1 MQRAS
6 NWQRTLR
13 TGFFIFNF
21 SALSTGIFLTQS
33 ISSVYSADPGAAAP
47 DQLEKAATW
56 KWPDV
61 AAFEQ
66 HLDSYL
72 DQIQA
77 GEPVRTKVL
86 EHWKQTNQATKGPA
100 LLERILATAALVEP
114 RIAELVNRLNDPSAS
129 PVSVKD
135 VPWLSSDVPAWLQDA
150 LRLAIGRNLAQ
161 RRLYDETLETLTNVD
176 MKQVCDPASL
186 LFYRAVAQH
195 HLLQKKE
202 CVANVELLLERQT
215 ELPARF
221 TQVAQLMIADIKPL
235 KNDSLDEIARLMN
248 DVQRRLDL
256 GRAGARVRDEENE
269 IVAKL
274 EKLIDQIEQQLKQQQ
289 QQQQQQ
295 SGQQAQQQNQGQ
307 SNPREQSSP
316 AGGPPGA
323 GDVAQK
329 DIGKRD
335 GWGNLPPAERQAS
348 LQRMTQELPSHYREV
363 IEGYFRQLAKEK

>member
-6 NWQRTLR
+6 DWQRTLR
-13 TGFFIFNF
+13 RSLFVF
-21 SALSTGIFLTQS
+21 SLCGVSTGILFPHSLS
-33 ISSVYSADPGAAAP
+33 PLFSADSGAAAA

-61 AAFEQ
+61 AAIEQ

-77 GEPVRTKVL
+77 GEAARTKVL
-86 EHWKQTNQATKGPA
+86 EHWKQTVEASKGPA
-100 LLERILATAALVEP
+100 LLERVLTTASLVEP
-114 RIAELVNRLNDPSAS
+114 RIAELVARLNDPGAS
-129 PVSVKD
+129 QIVVKD

-150 LRLAIGRNLAQ
+150 VRLAIGRNLAQ
-161 RRLYDETLETLTNVD
+161 RRLYDEALETLTNLD
-176 MKQVCDPASL
+176 IKQVCDPASL
-186 LFYRAVAQH
+186 VFYRAVCQH

-202 CVANVELLLERQT
+202 CVTNVELLLERKA

-221 TQVAQLMIADIKPL
+221 TQVAQLMVADIKPL
-235 KNDSLDEIARLMN
+235 KNDSLDEVARLMN

-256 GRAGARVRDEENE
+256 GRAGTRVREEEKE
-269 IVAKL
+269 IVDKL
-274 EKLIDQIEQQLKQQQ
+274 EKMIDQIEQQMKQQQQ

-295 SGQQAQQQNQGQ
+295 SGQKQQQAQGQGNPMQQ
-307 SNPREQSSP
+307 SMAP
-316 AGGPPGA
+316 GGPPGA
-323 GDVAQK
+323 GDVDQK
-329 DIGKRD
+329 DTGKRD

>member
-1 MQRAS
+1 MQRTS
-6 NWQRTLR
+6 VWQKSLR
-13 TGFFIFNF
+13 RIVFVFSLTGF
-21 SALSTGIFLTQS
+21 STGIIFPQS
-33 ISSVYSADPGAAAP
+33 FSPLFSADPGTAAA

-72 DQIQA
+72 DQLQA
-77 GEPVRTKVL
+77 GDPARSKVL
-86 EHWKQTNQATKGPA
+86 EHWKQTGEAVKGPA
-100 LLERILATAALVEP
+100 LLERVLSTASLVEP
-114 RIAELVNRLNDPSAS
+114 RIADLVTRLNDPGTD
-129 PVSVKD
+129 PIVVKQL
-135 VPWLSSDVPAWLQDA
+135 PWLSSDVPAWLQDA

-161 RRLYDETLETLTNVD
+161 RRLYDEALETLTNLD

-186 LFYRAVAQH
+186 VFYRAVCQH

-202 CVANVELLLERQT
+202 CVTNVEMLLERKA

-221 TQVAQLMIADIKPL
+221 TQVAQLMVADIKPM
-235 KNDSLDEIARLMN
+235 KDDSLDEVARLMN
-248 DVQRRLDL
+248 DVERRLDL
-256 GRAGARVRDEENE
+256 GRAGKQVRDEEKE
-269 IVAKL
+269 IVDKL
-274 EKLIDQIEQQLKQQQ
+274 EKMIENIEQQIKQQQQQ

-295 SGQQAQQQNQGQ
+295 SGQQQQQQRQGSPKDQ
-307 SNPREQSSP
+307 STP
-316 AGGPPGA
+316 GGEPPGA
-323 GDVAQK
+323 GDVDQK

>member
-1 MQRAS
+1 MQRTS
-6 NWQRTLR
+6 VWQRRLR
-13 TGFFIFNF
+13 RIVFGLSLSGVLAGSF
-21 SALSTGIFLTQS
+21 SPLI
-33 ISSVYSADPGAAAP
+33 ISSAFSADPGPAAV

-72 DQIQA
+72 DQVQA
-77 GEPVRTKVL
+77 GEPIRAKVL
-86 EHWKQTNQATKGPA
+86 EHWKQTNESEKGPA
-100 LLERILATAALVEP
+100 LLERVLSTTSLVEP
-114 RIAELVNRLNDPSAS
+114 RIADLVTRLNDPGSS
-129 PVSVKD
+129 PVVVKELS
-135 VPWLSSDVPAWLQDA
+135 WLSSDVPAWLQDA

-161 RRLYDETLETLTNVD
+161 RRLYDEALETLANLDT
-176 MKQVCDPASL
+176 KQVCDPASL
-186 LFYRAVAQH
+186 VFYRAVCQH

-202 CVANVELLLERQT
+202 CVNNVEMLLERKS

-221 TQVAQLMIADIKPL
+221 TQVAQLMAADIKPM
-235 KNDSLDEIARLMN
+235 KNDSLDEVARLMN

-256 GRAGARVRDEENE
+256 GRAGTRVREEE
-269 IVAKL
+269 KDIVDKL
-274 EKLIDQIEQQLKQQQ
+274 EKMIDQIEQQIKQQQ

-295 SGQQAQQQNQGQ
+295 SGQNQRQNQGQ
-307 SNPREQSSP
+307 SSPKDQSTPDGS
-316 AGGPPGA
+316 PPGS
-323 GDVAQK
+323 GDVDQK

-348 LQRMTQELPSHYREV
+348 LQRLTQELPSHYREI